1 MQTSLHVERDNQETT
16 RAKLREILNPKP
28 RSTRREREREERC
41 ESEANATHLINPTS
55 IAKSL
60 QLLYIHFF
68 LNTILL
74 GNDTNTSSNQG

>member
-28 RSTRREREREERC
+28 GSTRREREKRC
-41 ESEANATHLINPTS
+41 ESEANATHRINPTS

-60 QLLYIHFF
+60 QKLYIHFF

-74 GNDTNTSSNQG
+74 GKNNNTRSNQG